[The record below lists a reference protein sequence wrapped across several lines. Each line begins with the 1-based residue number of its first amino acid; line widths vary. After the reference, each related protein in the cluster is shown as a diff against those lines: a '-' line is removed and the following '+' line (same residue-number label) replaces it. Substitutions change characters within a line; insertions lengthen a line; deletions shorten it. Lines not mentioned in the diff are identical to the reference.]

1 MLTKIVGTGTVLTMS
16 ATTQTFTATTFL
28 YGDINQAYGNLPP
41 LKVRIAT
48 NSQPAY
54 VAFGTR
60 TVNTA
65 TCILMPSNSCEHFK
79 LGSTATVSVLQAG
92 TGGLI
97 SITPVA

>member
-1 MLTKIVGTGTVLTMS
+1 MLTKITGVGTVLTMS
-16 ATTQTFTATTFL
+16 ATTQTFTATTFS
-28 YGDINQAYGNLPP
+28 NLTVEVRAP

-48 NSQPAY
+48 NSQPAF
-54 VAFGTR
+54 VSFGGR

-79 LGSTATVSVLQAG
+79 LDSTSTVNVLQAG
-92 TGGLI
+92 TAGLI